1 MDFDDTL
8 RMMIGPLMAVT
19 IAVAILSHPG
29 RPAPTHA
36 PRITPEA
43 AALWQHAWNEAA
55 PMLQSGN

>member
-19 IAVAILSHPG
+19 IAVAIMSHPG
-29 RPAPTHA
+29 RPAQARA
-36 PRITPEA
+36 PQITAEA
-43 AALWQHAWNEAA
+43 VALWTHAWNSAA

>member
-19 IAVAILSHPG
+19 IAVALMSHPG
-29 RPAPTHA
+29 RAAPMPA
-36 PRITPEA
+36 PRITAEA
-43 AALWQHAWNEAA
+43 AALWQHAWHEAA